1 MDSLTLLERAQEAGL
16 AVRADGDKLVIR
28 GPKRAEPLALLLI
41 QRKPEVM
48 AALVA
53 PEPASEAAEHRPD
66 PAWWRR
72 HHLVRTI
79 NWELS
84 GARPEGRARG
94 IAWGELQD
102 HWHRLYGA
110 RAPEWQCAGCGEPIG
125 GLPAVDLADGNRVH
139 LDKLDCLLSFGER
152 WRSEAA
158 TGLLALG
165 LNPPADREP

>member
-1 MDSLTLLERAQEAGL
+1 MDGLILLEQAQEAGL
-16 AVRADGDKLVIR
+16 SVRADGDKLLIR

-53 PEPASEAAEHRPD
+53 PEPASEASEHRPD

-72 HHLVRTI
+72 HYLVRTI

-84 GARPEGRARG
+84 GARKEGRARG

-102 HWHRLYGA
+102 HWHRLHGA
-110 RAPEWQCAGCGEPIG
+110 QAPKWECAGCREPIG
-125 GLPAVDLADGNRVH
+125 GLPAIELADGNRVH
-139 LDKLDCLLSFGER
+139 L
-152 WRSEAA
+152 
-158 TGLLALG
+158 
-165 LNPPADREP
+165 